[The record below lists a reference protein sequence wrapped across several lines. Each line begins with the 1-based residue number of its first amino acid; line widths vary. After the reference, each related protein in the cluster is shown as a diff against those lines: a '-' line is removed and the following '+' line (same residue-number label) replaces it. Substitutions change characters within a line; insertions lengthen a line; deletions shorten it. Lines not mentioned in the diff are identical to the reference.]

1 MALALFFVYR
11 AMQPA
16 PATALAKICASARD
30 LNVFLGYAMTSL
42 SFIASNLALALAFDV
57 AWPIGLASRAAL
69 VVFADFWIC
78 VMSHA
83 VRSVPRKPLAAT
95 RFMAFEGLPAAC
107 LLHWVISSALRHS
120 FWWCAMVWALTAAHV
135 ACTWQKTTT
144 RAVAVTP
151 APAHSHQPAVLA
163 DARAQAGGIQV
174 QGRPIVEAAGG
185 IISFLQA
192 LNALARMFGNAPPAP
207 AKECGVCFETFQASS
222 RDALF
227 SCSTHHTCAV
237 CTARWAA
244 QCLTNNVPVR
254 CPGVGCTRPP
264 EDDELV
270 ERIVG
275 VEMFAAVVRSRLQ
288 LPQCARC
295 DLALKL
301 KSFSRVTCS
310 NGHVACLFC
319 RKSIGRVLTHRCTG
333 ADARRLSRAVASRQ
347 YKPCPCCFQL
357 IEKTEGCN
365 RMKHVRCSTHFCWM
379 CLREFGPG
387 HEVPCAHEPLMRGCG
402 WF

>member
-1 MALALFFVYR
+1 MLWLPSRASSRTRVKSSEGWGTRLERDTRGHTTMALALFFVYR

-151 APAHSHQPAVLA
+151 APAHSPPSWLTLARKPAAFKCKDDPSLKQLEASSASCRRSTRSRACLAMHLRLRQKSAECVLKRFRPRRA
-163 DARAQAGGIQV
+163 MRSSRAQRTI
-174 QGRPIVEAAGG
+174 R
-185 IISFLQA
+185 
-192 LNALARMFGNAPPAP
+192 AP
-207 AKECGVCFETFQASS
+207 
-222 RDALF
+222 
-227 SCSTHHTCAV
+227 
-237 CTARWAA
+237 
-244 QCLTNNVPVR
+244 
-254 CPGVGCTRPP
+254 
-264 EDDELV
+264 
-270 ERIVG
+270 
-275 VEMFAAVVRSRLQ
+275 
-288 LPQCARC
+288 CAR
-295 DLALKL
+295 
-301 KSFSRVTCS
+301 RV
-310 NGHVACLFC
+310 
-319 RKSIGRVLTHRCTG
+319 
-333 ADARRLSRAVASRQ
+333 
-347 YKPCPCCFQL
+347 
-357 IEKTEGCN
+357 
-365 RMKHVRCSTHFCWM
+365 
-379 CLREFGPG
+379 GPRS
-387 HEVPCAHEPLMRGCG
+387 A
-402 WF
+402 